1 MNSIYVL
8 DKLLKKA
15 FLLIL
20 PTPAMRPMNNAI
32 KKETSVL
39 KKVIPK
45 PGRINFVASRYSLLP
60 VDSSILKRIV
70 NIIYVTIR
78 NRNMTHIFSFLN
90 ILNSEI
96 ILKRIGIIAINY
108 AYSKCFFSYLYNLI
122 DLEVNLYHYL

>member
-20 PTPAMRPMNNAI
+20 PTPAMRPLNNAI

-45 PGRINFVASRYSLLP
+45 PGRINFVASRYS
-60 VDSSILKRIV
+60 
-70 NIIYVTIR
+70 
-78 NRNMTHIFSFLN
+78 
-90 ILNSEI
+90 
-96 ILKRIGIIAINY
+96 
-108 AYSKCFFSYLYNLI
+108 
-122 DLEVNLYHYL
+122 

>member
-45 PGRINFVASRYSLLP
+45 P
-60 VDSSILKRIV
+60 
-70 NIIYVTIR
+70 
-78 NRNMTHIFSFLN
+78 
-90 ILNSEI
+90 E
-96 ILKRIGIIAINY
+96 
-108 AYSKCFFSYLYNLI
+108 
-122 DLEVNLYHYL
+122 E

>member
-1 MNSIYVL
+1 MNGILTILMLTFFVVMHEAGHYFAARYSKVFYLIFFSLLLPLSKIAKAIVNNKIITGTPLMNSIYVL

-45 PGRINFVASRYSLLP
+45 PGRINFVASRYSLFP

-70 NIIYVTIR
+70 
-78 NRNMTHIFSFLN
+78 
-90 ILNSEI
+90 
-96 ILKRIGIIAINY
+96 
-108 AYSKCFFSYLYNLI
+108 
-122 DLEVNLYHYL
+122 